1 MDSYKLKY
9 PVEVEGQEPLTE
21 LTFHR
26 LRTKDM
32 RALRQAND
40 DFERGLVTLSRI
52 AQVPLELIDEL
63 DVDDLNAA
71 LDAMADFLPETASA
85 PNTSTDGDPSSPTS
99 PQS

>member
-1 MDSYKLKY
+1 MDSYVLKH
-9 PVEVEGQEPLTE
+9 PVQIEGQDPVTVLM
-21 LTFHR
+21 FHR

-32 RALRQAND
+32 RVLRQEKD

-52 AQVPLELIDEL
+52 AQVPMELIDEL

-85 PNTSTDGDPSSPTS
+85 PNTSTAGDPSPLTS